1 MAADSDGDLIET
13 VVTCEGDLKDPYFPE
28 KFKLIVQRLRVLLC
42 EGKAESLRVSK
53 VEPWNSVRVTFT
65 IPREAA
71 LRLRQLAQQGDQALT
86 QLGILSVQVEGDQAN
101 IAVLRPSDLAVLRP
115 SDLAVLRPSD
125 LAVLRPS
132 DLAVLRPS
140 DLAVLRP
147 SVRPTDLAVLRSSD
161 LAVLRPS
168 VRPRRPPS
176 VRPTS
181 PSSVRPSDLAVLRPS
196 VRPCRP
202 PSVRP
207 TSPSSVRPTDLAVL
221 RPSDLAVVRPS
232 DLAVQISFIRQPDFP
247 RSSAVGLTSLAL
259 LPSTRPLLPIC
270 PTIYHLLLFT
280 LLRVAFLGY
289 LSFVSKKSVTPNVGL
304 EFAQKGKSEET
315 FVISLRIASR
325 FGGESQE
332 IVLQTA
338 PGNADE
344 QVSLQQPVPSTS
356 GISNASCPD
365 TAAVAAAGLARGV
378 VHLLQQAVA
387 SKSEPP
393 PATTFRSPN
402 VVAPTD
408 GDPIPPFPQP
418 RRSPGISGTPP
429 GTASLTAAS
438 SAPAGGTVPAGPA
451 PAYPGPFPFAS
462 MTHAA
467 HAAVRDQ
474 PFVSSAA
481 VPAPAAA
488 HHNFATPPPPPYPG
502 SQTQPQQQQAVYKTT
517 SGPAG
522 LRQPPNCQV
531 PGTAP
536 VTAANVALSSPLLVN
551 LLQNDGSGGPPA
563 KMPPPVLADR
573 QARARA
579 ALVVQQQQQQQL
591 HTAVRRKSDA
601 LRVFRHHLQ
610 LMALSPIHF
619 LLVILVCN
627 RHHLCQ
633 ALHFN
638 RTSNQCLN
646 NLHSNSSRKR
656 IAVPYTPFRLLVPA
670 TTFACS
676 QSCSSSPSGIF
687 ISAATEFTTN
697 KSPPYPRTAQ
707 PVIRPQQQRVN
718 QIPAKES
725 ASQLRPQKMPGTD
738 FQRFGDMRPAVPEAS
753 KARHSAPSQWPRGT
767 APPYSYRI
775 STESRPRPAMSPPVS
790 PPSAP
795 EPPASPP
802 SELTSSGKK
811 RQFLINPLT
820 GHLEP
825 VASDSGSDGETEAS
839 TAAADDPFFCFPSPL
854 NDRSNSVFSDDDDD
868 VSSTV
873 SRRADT
879 TTTDQSDS
887 EATVRST
894 GSESSMPSRHPR
906 SKVSRDSAQSPAP
919 GESIRLRLKLEK
931 SEPAYK
937 VDVSFVN
944 VPPARKAAEVRAAHT
959 QQGRLFGAQG
969 GQAASGQT
977 SEEPRVP
984 PLHIS
989 LRGRNAAVVVGSRKD
1004 RKWQGST
1011 NKDVISGP
1019 HGSSQTASSVAS
1031 GKRSSSSSSGKLKC
1045 SSSKVRDALSADGTG
1060 SALKFKKVV
1069 GVPDGMNQVSSPP
1082 VVKIKKPGLSVPSE
1096 NTNHVSPSSIM
1107 RIKKPSTSSL
1117 SSLENTSV
1125 PTASPLVRLKKPGTL
1140 SATVPDGLNAPGSV
1154 MRIKKAQESAEILDG
1169 HAPTSPGPFVRIKK
1183 PPNSS
1188 AISCTYSPSTS
1199 PALSSKLSTKTY
1211 SKCDISKR
1219 DTTGNFLNDRT
1230 AASVGGSDL
1239 AGKVKVKCKERR
1251 NEHDVEDVPLKARL
1265 KEQDGSPSVDV
1276 GVVRKSPAFS
1286 PDPAETGPGRPEPS
1300 PHKLKRKESRKKSH
1314 HALERDRDK
1323 ERDRDRDRDVESLPS
1338 GKWHTAVEEL
1348 RRTSRI
1354 PVPEVENGVS
1364 QSLRHNADDRELGFT
1379 ESQGIASSVK
1389 PKLRPTLTVS
1399 ESHGHSQETF
1409 NSGVVR
1415 QNSPVSSSA
1424 KQVGSDSVI
1433 LSDKRGTVPRKG
1445 EELLTSGKSSPT
1457 GRLTVTGK
1465 ISNDVHRKQSAVHSA
1480 IKQERTRFVENY
1492 LQQNP
1497 LVANC
1502 LKKQHRDLPNCDS
1515 KRSLSIK
1522 KPAADRSGTEERNNV
1537 MRSVVTV
1544 NRVQIDAKQE
1554 NEMNPSIP
1562 PKIATTL
1569 PVGELDVSE
1578 AKVKQRLLEDDP
1590 LPLPRKRPRT
1600 DAVLTVV
1607 LPAVKEDKKDSDVSV
1622 ASRTASADSDDG
1634 PPVDPSS
1641 ERQCSVTPTD
1651 GSVSRVSGADSPAG
1665 PGVPGE
1671 QGNTQGEDSGIE
1683 SMDALSEKSPNQ
1695 GESPCRKEEKD
1706 GEQQPCARNDSSKK
1720 CSIQQVSVDSVTT
1733 ITETPVV
1740 ERRDDGCSEQYL
1752 SQNDSHSTCTNTEPE
1767 NRVSENPVV
1776 SLDSTSPAHS
1786 PVPQDSSLTDSS
1798 FSGSNTASQNQG
1810 NFTPVVDSIKSPESQ
1825 TEQQTCRSGM
1835 PSAQV
1840 ENKDP
1845 DDADLSLALG
1855 ESDNSKQ
1862 EDAGSST
1869 VLPTDHQLE
1878 PSSGAEGELGS
1889 DKTAVTTDAESS
1901 VAVSSDDIGV
1911 PSRMSASPTR
1921 VPDPICSPTPGDPQP
1936 VRTTPPL
1943 YTYSNPEKHRE
1954 DTPSPAALGP
1964 DEEEDPDGPPVP
1976 RRRKRRPNLPDDH
1989 DVDPSPEESQVPAPI
2004 RGKSLLEQL
2013 LVEIPGEGA
2022 SGEGLSSIST
2032 AASRRGP
2039 GTRSARLSR
2048 PPPNAAAS
2056 PGSGRTANLGKR
2068 RRNGSESAAE
2078 EPQPRPG
2085 KRKCSENAAELIKAC
2100 MGLEDIPSKRPSA
2113 SLGPSHLSVPDQMQI
2128 RRTSGKPH
2136 RRADVESSDDEPLIE
2151 IAGKGRARSASEER
2165 ASPKLKNRINN
2176 KTQDE
2181 DNRSTAGL
2189 QVRTNN
2195 RLVNSRSSPGGSGLG
2210 TVAPSSKD
2218 AVRRTGATGTGEDT
2232 PRRSVRQTL
2241 GMAGRTP
2248 ARASPPPTRLATT
2261 VSVATAACTST
2272 ASVTTTTTAPTVAST
2287 AAKSVIRQVQTGS
2300 SNAGIATNSGSNTG
2314 EELGRRKTRS
2324 GAAASPVSESE
2335 MMLSKRRRSSRDGK

>member
-86 QLGILSVQVEGDQAN
+86 QLGILSVQVEGDQ
-101 IAVLRPSDLAVLRP
+101 
-115 SDLAVLRPSD
+115 
-125 LAVLRPS
+125 
-132 DLAVLRPS
+132 
-140 DLAVLRP
+140 
-147 SVRPTDLAVLRSSD
+147 
-161 LAVLRPS
+161 
-168 VRPRRPPS
+168 
-176 VRPTS
+176 
-181 PSSVRPSDLAVLRPS
+181 
-196 VRPCRP
+196 
-202 PSVRP
+202 
-207 TSPSSVRPTDLAVL
+207 
-221 RPSDLAVVRPS
+221 
-232 DLAVQISFIRQPDFP
+232 
-247 RSSAVGLTSLAL
+247 
-259 LPSTRPLLPIC
+259 
-270 PTIYHLLLFT
+270 
-280 LLRVAFLGY
+280 
-289 LSFVSKKSVTPNVGL
+289 
-304 EFAQKGKSEET
+304 
-315 FVISLRIASR
+315 VISLRIASR

-591 HTAVRRKSDA
+591 HTAVRRKSDGS
-601 LRVFRHHLQ
+601 LI
-610 LMALSPIHF
+610 S
-619 LLVILVCN
+619 
-627 RHHLCQ
+627 
-633 ALHFN
+633 
-638 RTSNQCLN
+638 
-646 NLHSNSSRKR
+646 
-656 IAVPYTPFRLLVPA
+656 VPSEVPA
-670 TTFACS
+670 SPAPPGKLAHHPRSAFAGVPAS
-676 QSCSSSPSGIF
+676 PPADGPVTHPLPSGHSRLQQAPPVSGTSLQQNQQPVPQQ
-687 ISAATEFTTN
+687 SAQQQQQKTYSGSLHTLQAPRAQQRPLPAPSPAAPRPQGSSFQQQQNSLPTN
-697 KSPPYPRTAQ
+697 PPPYPRTAQ

-738 FQRFGDMRPAVPEAS
+738 FQRFADMRPAVPEAS

-1140 SATVPDGLNAPGSV
+1140 SATIPDGLNAPGSV

-1825 TEQQTCRSGM
+1825 KEQQTCRSGM

-1911 PSRMSASPTR
+1911 PSRMSTSPTR

-2287 AAKSVIRQVQTGS
+2287 ATKSVIRQVQTGS

-2314 EELGRRKTRS
+2314 EELSRRKTRS

-2335 MMLSKRRRSSRDGK
+2335 IMLSKRRRSSRDGK